1 MSLPSCERIICGQTW
16 VLWVSCTCCGSSST
30 SRTPRLG
37 CPAKV
42 QNSGFFC
49 HRFSF
54 SDFRI
59 IVMNDMCKN
68 NLSLSTNHLET
79 TRRNIKSC
87 KYYPFVSEQKKR
99 KGGGWQ
105 KGKIEMKW
113 LKRGGRTKWER
124 KLKEEIRKS
133 RNRNKGE

>member
-1 MSLPSCERIICGQTW
+1 M
-16 VLWVSCTCCGSSST
+16 CCGSSST

-79 TRRNIKSC
+79 KRRNLKSC
-87 KYYPFVSEQKKR
+87 KYYPFVSEQKILKKI
-99 KGGGWQ
+99 KG
-105 KGKIEMKW
+105 KGVGKEKIEMIMD
-113 LKRGGRTKWER
+113 LKGKVEKMRVRFE
-124 KLKEEIRKS
+124 S
-133 RNRNKGE
+133 RNKGE